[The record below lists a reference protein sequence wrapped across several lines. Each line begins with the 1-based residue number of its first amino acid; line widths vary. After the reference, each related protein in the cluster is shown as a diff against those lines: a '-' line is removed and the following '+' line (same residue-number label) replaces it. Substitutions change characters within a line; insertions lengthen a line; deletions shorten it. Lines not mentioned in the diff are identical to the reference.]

1 MQSAVAIPVLAS
13 VVAVFSAVAGQTVP
27 SAGAPVGATDITF
40 DEAAPVIDAVRQRA
54 PAELNGVPTR
64 ASDWPA
70 WVKRRDKEIRA
81 RLDRGD
87 EDSVLNMLLFGTTFT
102 RLPRAL
108 NDSSRL
114 GGPQRAAEIV
124 RGRIDDLAKGIIS
137 PGANERLQFA
147 RSVVQRS
154 GIDPAADDARS
165 RITQFLRDIMLRVVG
180 EVQTYAETL
189 QAARQLDPVDEF
201 ITRSKMLRSRGLSS
215 DTSILPVDAID
226 EALEAIHTSV
236 LGGSTVHRAAII
248 GPGLDFTDKAE
259 GFDFY
264 PVQTIQPYGLL
275 DSLLRFKLAA
285 AADEVYLTTFDLS
298 PRVNGHIEVARQRA
312 GTGASYTLELVH
324 DVGATWQPRL
334 TDYWRRFG
342 DQIGTPA
349 DPVRPPRD
357 AGAVDIRAVRI
368 PSSVVSS
375 ITPRDLDIVL
385 QHLKP
390 TAAGPPFDL
399 IVATNIF
406 VYYGAFEQALALLNV
421 ATMLRPG
428 GLLLSN
434 NALPERLVPS
444 MKAIGSTP
452 VVYSDRR
459 DDRDQIIW
467 YQRQ

>member
-1 MQSAVAIPVLAS
+1 MQSAVAIRVLVS
-13 VVAVFSAVAGQTVP
+13 VVAVCSAVGGRAQP
-27 SAGAPVGATDITF
+27 SAGASVAASDITF
-40 DEAAPVIDAVRQRA
+40 DEAAPVIDALRQRA
-54 PAELNGVPTR
+54 PAELDGVATK
-64 ASDWPA
+64 ASDWPM

-81 RLDRGD
+81 RLNRGD

-114 GGPQRAAEIV
+114 GGPQRAGEIV

-147 RSVVQRS
+147 RSVVRRS
-154 GIDPAADDARS
+154 GIDPAADDARG
-165 RITQFLRDIMLRVVG
+165 RITQFLRDIMVRVVG
-180 EVQTYAETL
+180 EVQTYAATL
-189 QAARQLDPVDEF
+189 QAARQLDAVNEF

-236 LGGSTVHRAAII
+236 LRDRTIHHTAII

-264 PVQTIQPYGLL
+264 PVQTIQPYGLI

-285 AADEVYLTTFDLS
+285 GADEVTVTTLDLS
-298 PRVNGHIEVARQRA
+298 PRVNGHIEAVRQRA
-312 GTGASYTLELVH
+312 RTGASYTLELVH
-324 DVGATWQPRL
+324 DAATSWQPRL

-349 DPVRPPRD
+349 APIRPPRD
-357 AGAVDIRAVRI
+357 AGDVDVRAVRI
-368 PSSVVSS
+368 PSSVVAS

-390 TAAGPPFDL
+390 TAGGPPFDL

-406 VYYGAFEQALALLNV
+406 VYYGAFEQALALVNV
-421 ATMLRPG
+421 ASMLGPG